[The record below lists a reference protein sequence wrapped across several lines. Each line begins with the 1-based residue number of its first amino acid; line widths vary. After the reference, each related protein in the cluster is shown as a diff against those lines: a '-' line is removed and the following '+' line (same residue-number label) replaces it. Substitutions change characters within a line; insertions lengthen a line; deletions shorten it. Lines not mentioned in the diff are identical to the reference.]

1 MKIIDREN
9 IWWEM
14 DAMDIEILD
23 KDVLDLRFIQKGYRI
38 EIMSSHSAIFVR
50 KNINMRK
57 MRKIEFSGI
66 LAGE

>member
-50 KNINMRK
+50 KNKNYK
-57 MRKIEFSGI
+57 SE
-66 LAGE
+66 EN